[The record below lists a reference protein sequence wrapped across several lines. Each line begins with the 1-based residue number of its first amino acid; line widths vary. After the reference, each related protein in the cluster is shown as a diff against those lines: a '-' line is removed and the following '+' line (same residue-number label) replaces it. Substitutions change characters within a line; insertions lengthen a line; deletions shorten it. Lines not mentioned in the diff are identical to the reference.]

1 MMPHDSMPPRLLP
14 ITSGH
19 GGSQEWRLHYGLPC
33 YRAIRVRD
41 QLGLSRKEVAKLSGI
56 SVETLARID
65 VGGGGSALTPYLA
78 FLVSTFGVDA
88 RWLLTGMGEPPALHP
103 LPIGKHRKP
112 SPSKEKINDAF
123 PSTLTAAL
131 AEWQA
136 DEAARR
142 APKPASAPTSEPE
155 PAPIQTGPAPAPRQG
170 LGQRILRWVGVAR

>member
-1 MMPHDSMPPRLLP
+1 M
-14 ITSGH
+14 
-19 GGSQEWRLHYGLPC
+19 QQWRDAACLFG
-33 YRAIRVRD
+33 RNVAEVRE
-41 QLGLSRKEVAKLSGI
+41 QLGLSRREMQKLSGVPEKSI
-56 SVETLARID
+56 MEVERSSRQD
-65 VGGGGSALTPYLA
+65 VRYLQ
-78 FLVSTFGVDA
+78 FLVATFGVDA
-88 RWLLTGMGEPPALHP
+88 NWLLLGRGGHGKAPALHP

-123 PSTLTAAL
+123 PSTLKAAL